1 MRSYIIV
8 AVLLLTSQFN
18 CFGQITINGQIS
30 NTKGEPLPLSSIQ
43 VVKTNKGTT
52 ADENG
57 NFNLKLEKGKWTL
70 AASFMG
76 YKKVEKEIQINNSP
90 IEVNFQLQRD
100 LLGLNEVSVTATRS
114 EVPVYEAPVIVNQI
128 DSKVLENTQSLSI
141 SEGLSFSPG
150 LRLENN
156 CQNCGFTQLRMNGL
170 DGAYS
175 QILINGRPIF
185 SALTGVYG
193 LDMIPSNMVEKI
205 EVVRGGGSALY
216 GGNAIAGTV
225 NIITKDP
232 YENTF
237 EVGTN
242 YGLINGES
250 ADRTFHAN
258 GTIVSEDYKKGIS
271 LYAMDR
277 SRDHWDANGDG
288 FSEITEIENTTF
300 GFDAYYK
307 PTSETR
313 IKANLFSIREYR
325 RGGNDFDLMP
335 HQADVAEKLDHNII
349 GGGLSYERFS
359 KSYEHKIS
367 IYGSGQLTNRDSYY
381 GAGGRVIGNNDTLTE
396 SDLLAINAYGNSN
409 DIAAV
414 GGAQYTFDPNDQWM
428 IIAGSEYQYNNVE
441 DNMPGYNR
449 EINQTVGTIGNY
461 GQIQYNP
468 ISKLAILAGARYDII
483 NINGDYNFN
492 GYLLDNTE
500 NLNVLVPR
508 LSVKYDFLENFKLR
522 LSYAQGYRAP
532 QAFDEDLHIE
542 TVGGAAR
549 FTRISPNLATEKSNS
564 YTASLNY
571 TIFKDNLQANF
582 VLEGFVTDLKN
593 QFITTNQRELPNGVA
608 IVTKRNGNGAYV
620 YGSNIE
626 ANVALADKF
635 SIQTGATIQEAT
647 YKSQEVIWDPTSS
660 DQTQEAVTTGQ
671 ILRTPSVYGFLSA
684 SYNITQSFTG
694 SVSGVYTG
702 SMLTPHIINPSNEYT
717 ILEKTPDF
725 TEINL
730 KLSYDLHFSDKEN
743 THLIFFAGVQN
754 ILNSYQNDFD
764 KGPNRDAGYV
774 YGPSRPRTYF
784 AGIKFGLE

>member
-8 AVLLLTSQFN
+8 AVLLLTSHLNF
-18 CFGQITINGQIS
+18 FSQITINGQIS
-30 NTKGEPLPLSSIQ
+30 NTKGEPLPFSSIQ
-43 VVKTNKGTT
+43 VLKTNKGTT
-52 ADENG
+52 VDENG
-57 NFNLKLEKGKWTL
+57 NFNLKLEKGNWTL
-70 AASFMG
+70 VASFMG

-114 EVPVYEAPVIVNQI
+114 DVPVYEAPVIVNQI

-141 SEGLSFSPG
+141 SEGLNFSPG

-193 LDMIPSNMVEKI
+193 LDMIPSNMVDKI

-232 YENTF
+232 IENTF
-237 EVGTN
+237 EIGTN

-258 GTIVSEDYKKGIS
+258 GTIVSEDYKKGVSI
-271 LYAMDR
+271 YAMDR
-277 SRDHWDANGDG
+277 SRENWDANGDG
-288 FSEITEIENTTF
+288 YSEITDIENTTF

-307 PTSETR
+307 PTAETR

-335 HQADVAEKLDHNII
+335 HQADIAEQLDHNII

-381 GAGGRVIGNNDTLTE
+381 GAGGRVLNNGDTLTQ
-396 SDLLAINAYGNSN
+396 SDILAINAYGESK

-414 GGAQYTFDPNDQWM
+414 GGVQYTYDPNDQWM
-428 IIAGSEYQYNNVE
+428 IIAGSEYQNNNVIDE
-441 DNMPGYNR
+441 MPGYDR
-449 EINQTVGTIGNY
+449 AIKQTVGTIGNY
-461 GQIQYNP
+461 GQIQYVP
-468 ISKLAILAGARYDII
+468 LSKLTILAGARYDII
-483 NINGDYNFN
+483 DINGDYNFN
-492 GYLLDNTE
+492 GYLLENRE
-500 NLNVLVPR
+500 NLNVFVPR
-508 LSVKYDFLENFKLR
+508 LSVKYDILKNFKFR

-549 FTRISPNLATEKSNS
+549 FTRISPNLTTEKSNS
-564 YTASLNY
+564 YTTSLNY
-571 TIFKDNLQANF
+571 TIFENDIQANF
-582 VLEGFVTDLKN
+582 VVEGFLTDLN
-593 QFITTNQRELPNGVA
+593 DQFITSNQRELPNGVA
-608 IVTKRNGNGAYV
+608 IVTKRNGEGAYV

-626 ANVALADKF
+626 ANIAMANKF
-635 SIQTGATIQEAT
+635 TVQLGGTIQEAT
-647 YKSQEVIWDPTSS
+647 YKNEEIIWSPSS
-660 DQTQEAVTTGQ
+660 NDENKEAVTTSQ
-671 ILRTPSVYGFLSA
+671 ILRTPNYYGFLSA
-684 SYNITQSFTG
+684 SYNITSSITG
-694 SVSGVYTG
+694 SISSVYTG
-702 SMLTPHIINPSNEYT
+702 SMLTPHIVNPENEYT
-717 ILEKTPDF
+717 VLEKTPDF
-725 TEINL
+725 TELNL
-730 KLSYDLHFSDKEN
+730 KLSYDLHLSEKESS
-743 THLIFFAGVQN
+743 HLIFFAGIQN
-754 ILNSYQNDFD
+754 ILNAYQQDFD
-764 KGPNRDAGYV
+764 KGPTRDAGYI

>member
-1 MRSYIIV
+1 MRSFIV
-8 AVLLLTSQFN
+8 VFVLLLTSQFN
-18 CFGQITINGQIS
+18 CFGQITIKGQIS
-30 NTKGEPLPLSSIQ
+30 NTKGEPLPFSSIQ

-70 AASFMG
+70 VASFMG
-76 YKKVEKEIQINNSP
+76 YKKVEKEIQINSSP
-90 IEVNFQLQRD
+90 IEVNFQLQKD

-242 YGLINGES
+242 YSLINGES

-258 GTIVSEDYKKGIS
+258 GTIVSEDYKKGVSI
-271 LYAMDR
+271 YAMDR

-335 HQADVAEKLDHNII
+335 HQADVAEQLDHNII

-449 EINQTVGTIGNY
+449 EINQTVGTVGNY
-461 GQIQYNP
+461 GQIQYSP
-468 ISKLAILAGARYDII
+468 IPKLAILAGARYDII

-508 LSVKYDFLENFKLR
+508 FSVKYDFLENFKLR

-549 FTRISPNLATEKSNS
+549 FTRISPNLTTEKSNS

-593 QFITTNQRELPNGVA
+593 LFITTNQRELPNGVA

-635 SIQTGATIQEAT
+635 SIQTGATIQEAI

-660 DQTQEAVTTGQ
+660 DQTQEAVKTDQ
-671 ILRTPSVYGFLSA
+671 ILRTPNVYGFLSA
-684 SYNITQSFTG
+684 SYNITQSFNG

-754 ILNSYQNDFD
+754 VLNSYQDDFD
-764 KGPNRDAGYV
+764 VGPNRDAGYV

>member
-8 AVLLLTSQFN
+8 AVLLLTSHLNF
-18 CFGQITINGQIS
+18 FSQITINGQIS
-30 NTKGEPLPLSSIQ
+30 NTKGEPLPFSSIQ
-43 VVKTNKGTT
+43 VLKTNKGTT
-52 ADENG
+52 VDENG
-57 NFNLKLEKGKWTL
+57 NFNLKLEKGNWTL
-70 AASFMG
+70 VASFMG

-114 EVPVYEAPVIVNQI
+114 DVPVYEAPVIVNQI

-141 SEGLSFSPG
+141 SEGLNFSPG

-156 CQNCGFTQLRMNGL
+156 CQNCGFSQLRMNGL

-193 LDMIPSNMVEKI
+193 LDMIPSNMVDKI

-232 YENTF
+232 IENTF
-237 EVGTN
+237 EIGTN

-258 GTIVSEDYKKGIS
+258 GTIVSEDYKKGVSI
-271 LYAMDR
+271 YAMDR
-277 SRDHWDANGDG
+277 SRENWDANGDG
-288 FSEITEIENTTF
+288 YSEITDIENTTF

-307 PTSETR
+307 PTAETR

-335 HQADVAEKLDHNII
+335 HQADIAEQLDHNII

-381 GAGGRVIGNNDTLTE
+381 GAGGRVLNNGDTLTQ
-396 SDLLAINAYGNSN
+396 SDILAINAYGESK

-414 GGAQYTFDPNDQWM
+414 GGVQYTYDPNDQWM
-428 IIAGSEYQYNNVE
+428 IIAGSEYQNNNVIDE
-441 DNMPGYNR
+441 MPGYDR
-449 EINQTVGTIGNY
+449 AIKQTVGTIGNY
-461 GQIQYNP
+461 GQIQYVP
-468 ISKLAILAGARYDII
+468 LSKLTILAGARYDII
-483 NINGDYNFN
+483 DINGDYNFN
-492 GYLLDNTE
+492 GYLLENRE
-500 NLNVLVPR
+500 NLNVFVPR
-508 LSVKYDFLENFKLR
+508 LSVKYDILKNFKFR

-549 FTRISPNLATEKSNS
+549 FTRISPNLTTEKSNS
-564 YTASLNY
+564 YTTSLNY
-571 TIFKDNLQANF
+571 TIFENDIQANF
-582 VLEGFVTDLKN
+582 VVEGFLTDLN
-593 QFITTNQRELPNGVA
+593 DQFITSNQRELPNGVA
-608 IVTKRNGNGAYV
+608 IVTKRNGEGAYV

-626 ANVALADKF
+626 ANIAMANKF
-635 SIQTGATIQEAT
+635 TVQLGGTIQEAT
-647 YKSQEVIWDPTSS
+647 YKNEEIIWSPSS
-660 DQTQEAVTTGQ
+660 NDENKEAVTTSQ
-671 ILRTPSVYGFLSA
+671 ILRTPNYYGFLSA
-684 SYNITQSFTG
+684 SYNITSSITG
-694 SVSGVYTG
+694 SISSVYTG
-702 SMLTPHIINPSNEYT
+702 SMLTPHIVNPENEYT
-717 ILEKTPDF
+717 VLEKTPDF
-725 TEINL
+725 TELNL
-730 KLSYDLHFSDKEN
+730 KLSFDLHLSEKESS
-743 THLIFFAGVQN
+743 HLIFFAGIQN
-754 ILNSYQNDFD
+754 ILNAYQQDFD
-764 KGPNRDAGYV
+764 KGPTRDAGYI